1 MRQITKFSATLLTA
15 ALLSTSAF
23 AADIRIGLQDDADV
37 LDPAQS
43 RTFVGRLVYTS
54 MCDKLV
60 DLDNNLSVVPQLATK
75 WAWGDNGNTLT
86 MDLREGVV
94 FHDGTP
100 FNAEAAVYT
109 IERNMTMP
117 ESRRKSE
124 LASVAKVE
132 AIGEYQIKFTLKKP
146 DASLL
151 AQLSDRAGM
160 MISPKA
166 GKELGA
172 NFGSEPVC
180 AGPFKF
186 VERIQ
191 QDRIVLEKF
200 ADYWNKDN
208 IFLDKVT
215 FLPIPDTTVRLANLR
230 AGDLDLETRAVL
242 ARHLQLRP
250 GDDTD
255 APAVVQLREP
265 GRGHRPLGLA
275 EHHAAVHRPLDPG
288 RHLHERHPTGKR
300 G

>member
-109 IERNMTMP
+109 IERNMAMP

-124 LASVAKVE
+124 LASVAKV
-132 AIGEYQIKFTLKKP
+132 G
-146 DASLL
+146 
-151 AQLSDRAGM
+151 SDRRV
-160 MISPKA
+160 S
-166 GKELGA
+166 
-172 NFGSEPVC
+172 NQVH
-180 AGPFKF
+180 
-186 VERIQ
+186 VE
-191 QDRIVLEKF
+191 E
-200 ADYWNKDN
+200 A
-208 IFLDKVT
+208 
-215 FLPIPDTTVRLANLR
+215 
-230 AGDLDLETRAVL
+230 
-242 ARHLQLRP
+242 
-250 GDDTD
+250 
-255 APAVVQLREP
+255 
-265 GRGHRPLGLA
+265 
-275 EHHAAVHRPLDPG
+275 
-288 RHLHERHPTGKR
+288 
-300 G
+300 